1 MLFIFLSIYIPKFL
15 YCLISIIG
23 RIIYKKAERRK
34 KCDFCVGL
42 PVAVVVFGLI
52 WLGATVARNNI
63 MVNRVEVYS
72 SKLPASMDGLKILQ
86 FSDLHS
92 GTWGHD
98 TSFVSRLVDSIN
110 NQNADI
116 VVFTGD
122 FVNRTGKELL
132 PFVPVLKRVN
142 APLGVYAVLGNHDY
156 GGYADWPD
164 SSDYKSNLRALKNA
178 IKSMGWKLLTNQS
191 VMLHQG
197 NDSIAIIGV
206 ENWGEPP
213 FNQLGDLV
221 EAYGNIGKSKEQL
234 NDSVFKVL
242 LTHNPNHWTEVVQ
255 KISNVDL
262 SLAGHTHAMQMAFK
276 IGNKRFSPAVWKYP
290 EWGGLYEG
298 KSSGG
303 QSMYLYVNV
312 GVGEVAYPSRLGNMA
327 TPELNLITLRKD
339 SLPPQ

>member
-1 MLFIFLSIYIPKFL
+1 
-15 YCLISIIG
+15 
-23 RIIYKKAERRK
+23 
-34 KCDFCVGL
+34 
-42 PVAVVVFGLI
+42 
-52 WLGATVARNNI
+52 
-63 MVNRVEVYS
+63 
-72 SKLPASMDGLKILQ
+72 MDGIKILQ

-92 GTWGHD
+92 GTWGND
-98 TSFVSRLVDSIN
+98 TTFVSKLVDSIN
-110 NQNADI
+110 KQNADI

-132 PFVPVLKRVN
+132 PFVPVLKRVK

-164 SSDYKSNLRALKNA
+164 ENANKTNLQTLKDA
-178 IKSMGWKLLTNQS
+178 ISAIGWNLLTNQS
-191 VMLHQG
+191 VMLRQG

-221 EAYGNIGKSKEQL
+221 KAYGNAGKSKEQL
-234 NDSVFKVL
+234 NDSIFKVL

-276 IGNKRFSPAVWKYP
+276 IGDKRFSPAVWKYP

-298 KSSGG
+298 KSSEG
-303 QSMYLYVNV
+303 QPMYLYVNV
-312 GVGEVAYPSRLGNMA
+312 GVGEVGYPSRLGNMA
-327 TPELNLITLRKD
+327 TPELNVITLRKD
-339 SLPPQ
+339 SVVAQ